1 MNAPTEILNPST
13 LEIKNQL
20 SKQRMAKMRTVYKF
34 VYVLLFIALFP
45 IIWYSFLWT
54 AIHQTVSL
62 AVLFVNINYR
72 SVRKSVGKSKFTM
85 ANVFL
90 IVFHFILIASSI
102 LIYFLAKENPQT
114 GNYYF

>member
-1 MNAPTEILNPST
+1 MQA
-13 LEIKNQL
+13 Q
-20 SKQRMAKMRTVYKF
+20 QREAKMRTVYKF
-34 VYVLLFIALFP
+34 VYVLLFIVLFP

-62 AVLFVNINYR
+62 LVLFVNIDYR
-72 SVRKSVGKSKFTM
+72 SVSQSVGKSKFTI

-90 IVFHFILIASSI
+90 IVFHLILIAISI